1 MIGRG
6 WRLPPTAGF
15 GLAIAGSLLIA
26 ASPGRPEGLRHAA
39 AGAGTPFDL
48 RLVDVTADSGVDFTH
63 ENSPTTQKYL
73 IETMSGGVAML
84 DYDNDGWLDLF
95 FTNGAQL
102 SDPMPAAARPRKT
115 ERFANRLYRNRR
127 DGRFVDVTQAANVGA
142 VPSGGYS
149 MGVAVGDYDN
159 DGFADLYVTGYDS
172 NTLYHNDGGGRFDDV
187 TQRAGVAGGG
197 WSVSAVFFDFDK
209 DGWLDLFV
217 TRYVDWSFSRN
228 VYCGE
233 KRPGYR
239 EYCHPSTFPTI
250 ANILY
255 RSNRDGTFTD
265 VSDSTRISA
274 FKGRALGAAVTD
286 YDGDGWLDVYVAN
299 DAVPGFL
306 FRNERGH
313 AFAETAG
320 AAGVAVNGNGRAV
333 AGMGVD
339 FGDYDNDGRP
349 DLFVTAL
356 SNETYP
362 LYHNDGQGVF
372 SDATTEAGVA
382 VASLP
387 YAGWGVRWID
397 LDNDG
402 WKDLFVAQG
411 HVLDTIELTSE
422 HLRYLQPPLVLRNVG
437 GRFLAS
443 PAIVPTGSLWAGRG
457 TAVGDVDNDG
467 DIDVLVAT
475 CGGPPHLL
483 RNDGGN
489 RRNWLSLSI
498 GGGPTNR
505 DAIGAEVI
513 VTTDSGGRQ
522 HFVVTTGSSYL
533 SASDKRI
540 HVGLGPDRVARS
552 IQVKWPSG
560 TLRTLRDVGANT
572 SMTIRE

>member
-1 MIGRG
+1 MIGSG
-6 WRLPPTAGF
+6 CWLTTTAVLS
-15 GLAIAGSLLIA
+15 LATAGSLLIA
-26 ASPGRPEGLRHAA
+26 ASPGRPEGRRYAA
-39 AGAGTPFDL
+39 PPTVTPFDL

-102 SDPMPAAARPRKT
+102 SDPMPAEARPRKSD
-115 ERFANRLYRNRR
+115 RFANRLYRNRR
-127 DGRFVDVTQAANVGA
+127 DGRFIDVTQAANVGA
-142 VPSGGYS
+142 VASGGYS

-172 NTLYHNDGGGRFDDV
+172 NTLYHNDGNGRFDDV

-197 WSVSAVFFDFDK
+197 WSVSAVFFDFDN

-255 RSNRDGTFTD
+255 RNNRDGTFTD

-274 FKGRALGAAVTD
+274 FKGRALGVAVSD
-286 YDGDGWLDVYVAN
+286 YDSDGWLDVYVAN

-306 FRNERGH
+306 FRNERGR
-313 AFAETAG
+313 AFAEAG
-320 AAGVAVNGNGRAV
+320 VAAGVAVNGNGRAV

-339 FGDYDNDGRP
+339 FGDYDNDTRP

-362 LYHNDGQGVF
+362 LYHNDGEGVF
-372 SDATTEAGVA
+372 SYTTTEAGIA

-411 HVLDTIELTSE
+411 HVLDTIELTSA
-422 HLRYLQPPLVLRNVG
+422 HLRYLQPPLVLRNLG

-443 PAIVPTGSLWAGRG
+443 PTVVPTGSSWAGRG
-457 TAVGDVDNDG
+457 AAFGDLDNDG
-467 DIDVLVAT
+467 DVDVVVGTL
-475 CGGPPHLL
+475 GGRPHLL

-489 RRNWLSLSI
+489 RHNWLSLSI
-498 GGGPTNR
+498 VGGPSNR

-560 TLRTLRDVGANT
+560 TIRTLRDVAANT
-572 SMTIRE
+572 SMAIRE